1 MKAKKGIVGVLVS
14 VAVAAVVMVVVYL
27 VMVDA
32 MADKIYYVSHVRV
45 DQPEYKKM
53 SKEEVKEAQKKY
65 GDYGCDF
72 FYDDSGE
79 EDLDDK

>member
-1 MKAKKGIVGVLVS
+1 MKTKKVIVDVLVFVAIAA
-14 VAVAAVVMVVVYL
+14 VAVVAFNLIMDAVT
-27 VMVDA
+27 
-32 MADKIYYVSHVRV
+32 ADTNYYVSHVRV

-65 GDYGCDF
+65 GGYGCDF

-79 EDLDDK
+79 EDSDDE